1 MAKKTRIRICIVFV
15 IICMMWFSDWTLAD
29 EGDNFTILSISLNTI
44 LSFLAWL
51 WVLFAK
57 VAGTFLT
64 NKWVYGEVFWFDA
77 LLWKYWNLM
86 KNIANFWLWFYFVYV
101 IFKWLIKQW
110 KEDITKN
117 LKKIIIRILVAG
129 VWIQSSW
136 FFTAAII
143 DISTITLSAAG
154 AFPSQVISD
163 NPYIGTKVK
172 TTLSE
177 FIKLQDNQVVT
188 GMKITFDESAKN
200 GWRYVKTDYVEV
212 ANKQAFTGFID
223 SLMPNADDV
232 SWPLYYIWFYILEP
246 HFIATPT
253 TSTKEETKN
262 AIMNLVIQWW
272 TTIVFTIEMF
282 VLCILALMR
291 ILYLWMF
298 IIMSPIA
305 ILLRCIQQS
314 WWKWD
319 DKSFISTLMKQINF
333 KSFFINV
340 FKPTIVVLWLWVSVM
355 FVALMKA
362 VIMET
367 PEHKPIDMKWVTI
380 TSVKDTDSNSNKNG
394 NLWDRTYTTTIDSQF
409 VRFTLAHS
417 AKTFMEMILC
427 IVTVIIIY
435 FVVKVAMKMGDWK
448 DFVSEKIWKVQDAAG
463 TALTTLPVVPVTWYN
478 EKGEEEVHA
487 LSAGQVFGIW
497 DNKTSL
503 IDTAIDKYQRKVND
517 KYQQQ
522 DQIIK
527 SWFGDNTWYLS
538 AEERRRIENAPW
550 ANWMEKMKNKR
561 SEILSI
567 KNDEKNTNWKWMTLS
582 RDTAKNDGF
591 WINQF
596 GNRLTVMK
604 EEQVTGTWYD
614 NVWNNMISE
623 WNSSQITDV
632 EKKLE
637 GIFKGNTNRIRAY
650 ADFFGLWNIDTWEEL
665 KKADIAKK

>member
-15 IICMMWFSDWTLAD
+15 IICMMWFSDWTFAD
-29 EGDNFTILSISLNTI
+29 EGGNFEILSISLNTI

-117 LKKIIIRILVAG
+117 LKKIIIWILVAG

-136 FFTAAII
+136 FFTATII

-246 HFIATPT
+246 HFIATST
-253 TSTKEETKN
+253 TSTTDAAKN
-262 AIMNLVIQWW
+262 AIMNLIIQWW

-282 VLCILALMR
+282 VLCVLALMR

-314 WWKWD
+314 WWKWN
-319 DKSFISTLMKQINF
+319 DKSFMSTLMKQINF

-380 TSVKDTDSNSNKNG
+380 TSDEDWDSKSKSDNNE
-394 NLWDRTYTTTIDSQF
+394 NLWDKTYTTTIDSQF

-435 FVVKVAMKMGDWK
+435 FVVKVAMKMWDWK
-448 DFVSEKIWKVQDAAG
+448 DFVSEKIWKVQDAVG
-463 TALTTLPVVPVTWYN
+463 TALTTLPVVPVDWYN
-478 EKGEEEVHA
+478 EKGERKLHA

-503 IDTAIDKYQRKVND
+503 IESTIDEYQKKVDDVYSKQN
-517 KYQQQ
+517 
-522 DQIIK
+522 QIIS
-527 SWFGDNTWYLS
+527 SWFGNDKTWYLT
-538 AEERRRIENAPW
+538 ADEKRRIEKATW
-550 ANWMEKMKNKR
+550 ANWMDILNSKKQA
-561 SEILSI
+561 ILSI
-567 KNDEKNTNWKWMTLS
+567 KTEDWKWITLNGLS
-582 RDTAKNDGF
+582 DSSKF
-591 WINQF
+591 WIGDFETWLNKT
-596 GNRLTVMK
+596 NITNMDPAWKKIVDTWRK
-604 EEQVTGTWYD
+604 EEDESKRDLRKLFNIPGYATTYANYFGYEWTYASFD
-614 NVWNNMISE
+614 SIKDLDISK
-623 WNSSQITDV
+623 WTPTKTS
-632 EKKLE
+632 
-637 GIFKGNTNRIRAY
+637 
-650 ADFFGLWNIDTWEEL
+650 
-665 KKADIAKK
+665 